1 MKIKTDNEP
10 VMPSFNIP
18 GIIPDIPDIPAVEAE
33 EVAIP
38 DIVEEPKQE
47 EQAAVE
53 PVPEIEEKKPKKKK
67 AAKKDKSESES
78 ESESEDVDVDTKV
91 EEVAEVEAEEEDITP
106 IAVPFTDITEKKL
119 KKLKEEHKKIFRTNF
134 ADSTFVWHR
143 LNRQDFNKIAAEARD
158 IEDRE
163 ERFSTRERSI
173 IRATVVFP
181 HGEDLEHFLQEE
193 DILTTS
199 LSEEILYHSGFIPP
213 QTDQL

>member
-10 VMPSFNIP
+10 AMPSFEIP
-18 GIIPDIPDIPAVEAE
+18 GIIPDIPNIPAIEAE
-33 EVAIP
+33 EVAVP
-38 DIVEEPKQE
+38 DIAQEPEQAEVEPAPEVEEKAE
-47 EQAAVE
+47 EA
-53 PVPEIEEKKPKKKK
+53 EEKPKKKK
-67 AAKKDKSESES
+67 TTKKNKNKAEE
-78 ESESEDVDVDTKV
+78 EV
-91 EEVAEVEAEEEDITP
+91 EEVAEEVEEEDTTP
-106 IAVPFTDITEKKL
+106 IAIPFTDITEKKL
-119 KKLKEEHKKIFRTNF
+119 TQLKEEHKKIFRTIF
-134 ADSTFVWHR
+134 ADSTFIWHR

-181 HGEDLEHFLQEE
+181 HKEELEHFLQEE

>member
-10 VMPSFNIP
+10 AMPSFEIP
-18 GIIPDIPDIPAVEAE
+18 GIIPDIPNIPAIEAE
-33 EVAIP
+33 EVAVP
-38 DIVEEPKQE
+38 DIAQEP
-47 EQAAVE
+47 EQAEQTKVE
-53 PVPEIEEKKPKKKK
+53 PEAEAEEKAEEAEEKPKKKK
-67 AAKKDKSESES
+67 TSKKSKDKAEE
-78 ESESEDVDVDTKV
+78 KV
-91 EEVAEVEAEEEDITP
+91 EEVAEEVAEEVEEDTTP
-106 IAVPFTDITEKKL
+106 IAIPFTDITEKKL
-119 KKLKEEHKKIFRTNF
+119 TQLKEEHKKIFRTIF
-134 ADSTFVWHR
+134 ADSTFIWHR

-181 HGEDLEHFLQEE
+181 HKEELEHFLQEE

>member
-10 VMPSFNIP
+10 AMPSFEIP
-18 GIIPDIPDIPAVEAE
+18 GIIPDIPNIPAIEAE
-33 EVAIP
+33 EVAVP
-38 DIVEEPKQE
+38 DIAQEPEQAEVEPAPEVEEKAE
-47 EQAAVE
+47 EA
-53 PVPEIEEKKPKKKK
+53 EEKPKKKK
-67 AAKKDKSESES
+67 TTKKNKDKAEE
-78 ESESEDVDVDTKV
+78 KV
-91 EEVAEVEAEEEDITP
+91 EEVAEEVEEEDTTP
-106 IAVPFTDITEKKL
+106 IAIPFTDITEKKL
-119 KKLKEEHKKIFRTNF
+119 TQLKEEHKKIFRTIF
-134 ADSTFVWHR
+134 ADSTFIWHR

-181 HGEDLEHFLQEE
+181 HKEELEHFLQEE

>member
-10 VMPSFNIP
+10 VMPSFEIP
-18 GIIPDIPDIPAVEAE
+18 GIIPDIPDIPTIEAE
-33 EVAIP
+33 EVAVP
-38 DIVEEPKQE
+38 DIVQEPEQE
-47 EQAAVE
+47 EQAEVE
-53 PVPEIEEKKPKKKK
+53 SAPEVEEKTEEAEEKPKKKK
-67 AAKKDKSESES
+67 TAKKSKDKAEE
-78 ESESEDVDVDTKV
+78 KV
-91 EEVAEVEAEEEDITP
+91 EEVVEEIEEEDTTP
-106 IAVPFTDITEKKL
+106 IAIPFTDITEKKL
-119 KKLKEEHKKIFRTNF
+119 KQLKEEHKKIFRTIF
-134 ADSTFVWHR
+134 ADSTFIWHR

-181 HGEDLEHFLQEE
+181 HKEELEHFLQEE

>member
-10 VMPSFNIP
+10 AMPSFEIP
-18 GIIPDIPDIPAVEAE
+18 GIIPDIPDIPAIEAE
-33 EVAIP
+33 EVAVP
-38 DIVEEPKQE
+38 DISQEPEQAEQAEAEPAPEVEEKAE
-47 EQAAVE
+47 EA
-53 PVPEIEEKKPKKKK
+53 EEKPKKKK
-67 AAKKDKSESES
+67 TTKKNKDKAEE
-78 ESESEDVDVDTKV
+78 KV
-91 EEVAEVEAEEEDITP
+91 EEVAEEDTTP
-106 IAVPFTDITEKKL
+106 IAIPFTDITEKKL
-119 KKLKEEHKKIFRTNF
+119 TQLKEEHKKIFRTIF
-134 ADSTFVWHR
+134 ADSTFIWHR

-181 HGEDLEHFLQEE
+181 HKEELEHFLQEE

>member
-10 VMPSFNIP
+10 AMPSFEIP
-18 GIIPDIPDIPAVEAE
+18 GIIPDIPDIPAIEAE
-33 EVAIP
+33 EVAVP
-38 DIVEEPKQE
+38 DIAQEPEQTEQAEVEPAPEAEVEEKAE
-47 EQAAVE
+47 EA
-53 PVPEIEEKKPKKKK
+53 EEKPKKKK
-67 AAKKDKSESES
+67 TSKKSKDKAEE
-78 ESESEDVDVDTKV
+78 KV
-91 EEVAEVEAEEEDITP
+91 EEVAEEIEEEDTTP
-106 IAVPFTDITEKKL
+106 IAIPFTDITEKKL
-119 KKLKEEHKKIFRTNF
+119 TQLKEEHKKIFRTIF
-134 ADSTFVWHR
+134 ADSTFIWHR

-181 HGEDLEHFLQEE
+181 HKEELEHFLQEE